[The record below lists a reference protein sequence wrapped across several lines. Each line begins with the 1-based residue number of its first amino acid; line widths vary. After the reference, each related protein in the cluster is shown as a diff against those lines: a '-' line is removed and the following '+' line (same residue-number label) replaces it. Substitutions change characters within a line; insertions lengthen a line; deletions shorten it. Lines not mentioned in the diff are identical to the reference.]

1 MRQTRL
7 SRPALV
13 YEAGSAKL
21 RTETFGCR
29 TRACWSIFALLLG
42 VLCISGCGRPT
53 GATADDDTLR
63 VAMASFSDGTF
74 LPWNGSSPRKLYLDS
89 MYEYLVYVDPDTRD
103 LVAGL
108 AEHWATSD
116 DGYTVTLTL
125 RDDIPFHDGWGN
137 VDAQDVEYTFDR
149 MMEPGSVVGISSTL
163 RFMVEDVTAIDARTV
178 RFDLNVPDIDF
189 VRGFL
194 SNASNV
200 PIVSHDYVEQVGDEA
215 ANRNPVGTGPYRMTQ
230 YREDTLIEVTAGNDG
245 AGNWRVDPQFDVIH
259 FLSVP
264 EEFTRAAMLRAGEV
278 DIAPI
283 NYDSID
289 PLAQDGI
296 GIMYIEGNWAPV
308 LRFGGLSEKYPDD
321 DVPWNDLRVRQAM
334 NYAVDKNAIV
344 EHILHGQ
351 ALVAPGD
358 VPIREWRDI
367 EPYPYKPEKAR
378 QLLADA
384 GYPDGFDITLRT
396 FATTPGAELPIIAS
410 AIATYWSEVD
420 IRASIVPTTWT
431 SLRSAW
437 YSGHTRDIV
446 WTHRG
451 LAFASTLEGLV
462 AGLHSANLFAT
473 FTGPHSDRLIAEI
486 GRETDEERRSDLIRQ
501 LGEYL
506 RDEAS
511 SVFIGFA
518 NEPVGLS
525 ERVGRWPTLNQ
536 QYSNIELVS
545 RPDSAHASLAAPNR

>member
-1 MRQTRL
+1 M
-7 SRPALV
+7 
-13 YEAGSAKL
+13 G
-21 RTETFGCR
+21 
-29 TRACWSIFALLLG
+29 
-42 VLCISGCGRPT
+42 GCG
-53 GATADDDTLR
+53 GATGPATDDDTLR

-74 LPWNGSSPRKLYLDS
+74 LPWNGSSPRKIYLDS
-89 MYEYLVYVDPDTRD
+89 MYEYLVYVDPDSRE

-108 AEHWATSD
+108 AEHWQTSA

-125 RDDIPFHDGWGN
+125 REDIPFHDDWGN
-137 VDAQDVEYTFDR
+137 VSARDVQFTFER
-149 MMEPGSVVGISSTL
+149 TMEPASVVGISSTL
-163 RFMVEDVTAIDARTV
+163 RYMVKRVTAIDARTV
-178 RFDLNVPDIDF
+178 RFELNIPDIDF

-200 PIVSHDYVEQVGDEA
+200 PIVSSAYVEQVGDEA
-215 ANRNPVGTGPYRMTQ
+215 ANRHPIGTGPYRMTH
-230 YREDTLIEVTAGNDG
+230 YREDTLIQVEAINDG
-245 AGNWRVDPQFDVIH
+245 RGNWRVDPQFDVIQ

-289 PLAQDGI
+289 PLASEGI

-308 LRFGGLSEKYPDD
+308 VRFGGLSEKYPDPS
-321 DVPWNDLRVRQAM
+321 VPWRDLRVRQAM

-344 EHILHGQ
+344 EYILHGQ

-358 VPIREWRDI
+358 VPIQEWRDL
-367 EPYPYKPEKAR
+367 EPYPYDPDKAR
-378 QLLADA
+378 ALLAAA
-384 GYPDGFDITLRT
+384 GYPDGLDITLRT
-396 FATTPGAELPIIAS
+396 FATTPGAELPVIAS

-420 IRASIVPTTWT
+420 IRARIVPTTWT

-437 YSGHTRDIV
+437 YSGHTRDLV

-462 AGLHSANLFAT
+462 AGLHSNNLFAT
-473 FTGPHSDRLIAEI
+473 FTGAYSDRLIEEI
-486 GRETDEERRSDLIRQ
+486 GRETDHERRSDLIRQ
-501 LGEYL
+501 LGAYL

-525 ERVGRWPTLNQ
+525 DRVGRWPTLNQ

-545 RPDSAHASLAAPNR
+545 RSDASVANLYRTAPGRVYQ